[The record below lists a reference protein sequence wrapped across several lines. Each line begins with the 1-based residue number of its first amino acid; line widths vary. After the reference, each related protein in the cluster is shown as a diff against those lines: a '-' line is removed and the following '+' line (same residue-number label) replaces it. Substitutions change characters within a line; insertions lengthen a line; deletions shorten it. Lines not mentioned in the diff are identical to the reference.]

1 MVLSRRS
8 LLKAG
13 SLLSLA
19 PLAGVKVVAIETS
32 FADDRVF
39 RHGHS
44 LFGNLKYPPD
54 FKHFDYV
61 NPNAPKGGRLRL
73 AVVGSFDSLNPYII
87 KGEAAAGLTYPT
99 ETLTSRSMDEV
110 GSE

>member
-1 MVLSRRS
+1 MVFSRRS

-13 SLLSLA
+13 SLLGLA
-19 PLAGVKVVAIETS
+19 PLAKIVAIETT

-44 LFGNLKYPPD
+44 LFGDLKYPPD

-61 NPNAPKGGRLRL
+61 DPSAPKGGRLRL

-87 KGEAAAGLTYPT
+87 KGEAAAGLTYPI
-99 ETLTSRSMDEV
+99 ETLTARSMDEI
-110 GSE
+110 GG